1 MSRAQDGD
9 LKPFPATRW
18 TLVARAGQGSAPVK
32 REALGV
38 LLERYLPALRA
49 YLVARRHLPRERVED
64 ILQGF
69 VSDKIL
75 EQDLIA
81 QAQPEKGKFRS
92 LLLVALNRYL
102 VSQIRREKAQKR
114 SPRGSEVA
122 SLGDETEAVDAEPG
136 PLEEYDRTW
145 AREVIG
151 QALRRMQADCAS
163 AARTDV
169 WVIFEHR
176 IVRPAFDGVE
186 PLDYDQLVRQL
197 VLETPL
203 QACNLLITAKRMFA
217 RALREVAGEYVGD
230 DRNVDEELSELKA
243 VLAGMGA

>member
-1 MSRAQDGD
+1 MSVAGGGTIMSRAEDGD

-102 VSQIRREKAQKR
+102 VGQIRREKAQKR

-122 SLGDETEAVDAEPG
+122 SLGDE
-136 PLEEYDRTW
+136 
-145 AREVIG
+145 
-151 QALRRMQADCAS
+151 
-163 AARTDV
+163 
-169 WVIFEHR
+169 
-176 IVRPAFDGVE
+176 

-197 VLETPL
+197 GLETPL

-230 DRNVDEELSELKA
+230 DRNVDEELGELKA
-243 VLAGMGA
+243 VLGGIGA